1 MENDRSFNRGAR
13 ARTAAFLAVAGI
25 SYLAGSLAPPVRA
38 EVTPGQPR
46 TTFLDGGVIANETLQ
61 QQLAVLKRLD
71 ERIARIEKALLEAVE
86 K

>member
-1 MENDRSFNRGAR
+1 MDNDRSFRRGSR
-13 ARTAAFLAVAGI
+13 ARTAGWLAVAGVAF
-25 SYLAGSLAPPVRA
+25 LAGSLVPPVRA

-46 TTFLDGGVIANETLQ
+46 TTFLDGGVIANATLE
-61 QQLAVLKRLD
+61 QQLVVLKRLD